1 MSAPGKDRPI
11 LFSGPMVRA
20 LLDGRKT
27 MTRRVL
33 KPQPSTRTR
42 FVGIYAPHLTA
53 VFEPERPGAD
63 EAIRIPYSLRDRLW
77 VRESI
82 TRFDKGT
89 CDQHVWYRA
98 GRNDPSYSDTRF
110 LGSTEGEWTLPDGPG
125 GGAPYNVPSIHMPRW
140 ASRLTLI
147 VTDVRVERVQE
158 ISEEDARAE
167 GCFIDRTSMRLGG
180 DEWSSARDWFADL
193 WDSLNASRGLGWDAN
208 PWVAAL
214 TFTVH
219 HRNIDAL
226 READGVALPTGRPYS
241 SHFND

>member
-33 KPQPSTRTR
+33 
-42 FVGIYAPHLTA
+42 
-53 VFEPERPGAD
+53 EPETLGAD

-77 VRESI
+77 VRETWAERLLGEAAS
-82 TRFDKGT
+82 
-89 CDQHVWYRA
+89 YRA
-98 GRNDPSYSDTRF
+98 DVQD
-110 LGSTEGEWTLPDGPG
+110 
-125 GGAPYNVPSIHMPRW
+125 APIAWRPSIFMPRW

-167 GCFIDRTSMRLGG
+167 GCFKGHASGRVFNDRTSMRLGG

-193 WDSLNASRGLGWDAN
+193 WDSLNASRGHGWDAN

-214 TFTVH
+214 TFDVH

-226 READGVALPTGRPYS
+226 REAAE
-241 SHFND
+241 